1 MASRD
6 KISIVLVTFNE
17 ERNIEECLD
26 SAKWADEIIVVDSFS
41 TDRTLEFARRYQP
54 RIFQRPWPGFG
65 KQKNFALQQAS
76 MDWILL
82 IDADE
87 RITEELR
94 REIENLLASSSGR
107 PVAYRV
113 ARKNYF
119 YGYWLG
125 WGGQFP
131 DWQTRLYRK
140 GIGSYDHTEPHE
152 GFIFEGELGTLQNPL
167 IHYTE
172 RRISDH
178 FPKLNL
184 YSSLAAAQ
192 RAQTCKK
199 VHGYDLIFRPLITFY
214 QFYLRKQ
221 GFRDGI
227 PGLIQATFK
236 SFYTFVKYAKV
247 WEIHQQK
254 EGMENAHRD

>member
-1 MASRD
+1 MGSRD
-6 KISIVLVTFNE
+6 RISIALVTFNE
-17 ERNIEECLD
+17 EKNIEECLD
-26 SAKWADEIIVVDSFS
+26 SAKWADEIVLVDSFS
-41 TDRTLEFARRYQP
+41 SDRTLEIARRYGV

-65 KQKNFALQQAS
+65 KQKNFALQQAT
-76 MDWILL
+76 MDWIFLL
-82 IDADE
+82 DADE
-87 RITEELR
+87 RIPEELSG
-94 REIENLLASSSGR
+94 EIQNLLASQPGG
-107 PVAYRV
+107 PAAYRV

-119 YGYWLG
+119 YGHWLV
-125 WGGQFP
+125 WGGQYP

-140 GIGSYDHTEPHE
+140 GVGSYDDTEPHE
-152 GFIFEGELGTLQNPL
+152 SFIFEGELGTLMNPL

-178 FPKLNL
+178 FPKLNN
-184 YSSLAAAQ
+184 YSSLAAVQ
-192 RAQTCKK
+192 RSQTCKK
-199 VHGYDLIFRPLITFY
+199 VHGYDLVFRPLAAFY

-247 WEIHQQK
+247 WEMHEQK
-254 EGMENAHRD
+254 AGMRNAHRD

>member
-17 ERNIEECLD
+17 EKNIEECLD
-26 SAKWADEIIVVDSFS
+26 SAKWADEIILVDSFS
-41 TDRTLEFARRYQP
+41 SDRTVEIARKYGA
-54 RIFQRPWPGFG
+54 RIFERSWPGFG

-82 IDADE
+82 LDADE
-87 RITEELR
+87 RIPEELR
-94 REIENLLASSSGR
+94 REIENLLVSQSKR
-107 PVAYRV
+107 PAAYRV

-119 YGYWLG
+119 YGHWLK
-125 WGGQFP
+125 WGGQYP
-131 DWQTRLYRK
+131 DWQTRLSKK
-140 GIGSYDHTEPHE
+140 GVGSYDNTEPHE
-152 GFIFEGELGTLQNPL
+152 SFIYEGELGTLENPL

-178 FPKLNL
+178 FPKLNN

-199 VHGYDLIFRPLITFY
+199 VHGYDLVFRPLIAFY
-214 QFYLRKQ
+214 QFYLRK
-221 GFRDGI
+221 
-227 PGLIQATFK
+227 
-236 SFYTFVKYAKV
+236 
-247 WEIHQQK
+247 
-254 EGMENAHRD
+254 